1 MALLDDSDLSLI
13 ESVTE
18 VIRKLP
24 NHGRRSIL
32 KLLPPPYEIPSF
44 IADVELLVGVPL
56 FGGNQLQRKFLI
68 EALKSMDRPPTWSQH
83 STLLDLQ
90 DQVDIQ
96 YFETKTGAPF
106 RDLLELPNPIKALRF
121 LDLQEHEKPFVT
133 RVYLRLVVMLKKE
146 PESKRPIGFSQRPI
160 DIPIPS
166 PQPTPAPYSD
176 EGVQPGTLYVNALGV
191 KPAAIT
197 TPFAIPPKTTEVLC
211 VDKAL
216 CMMGTECKLKHT
228 PEERKYFGIR
238 DKAVENGFAGDF
250 VKTSICIHWD
260 QNKCFRDKQ
269 QCFFAHGAKDTLCR
283 ECKLFGKCTC
293 V

>member
-1 MALLDDSDLSLI
+1 MARLDDSDLSLI
-13 ESVTE
+13 ESVNE

-24 NHGRRSIL
+24 NHGRRTIL
-32 KLLPPPYEIPSF
+32 KLLPPPSEIPSL

-68 EALKSMDRPPTWSQH
+68 EALKSVPMPPTSPQK
-83 STLLDLQ
+83 LDLQ
-90 DQVDIQ
+90 DQNDIQ
-96 YFETKTGAPF
+96 FFETKTGAPF

-121 LDLQEHEKPFVT
+121 LELQEYEKPFAT
-133 RVYLRLVVMLKKE
+133 RVYLRLVNMLKKE
-146 PESKRPIGFSQRPI
+146 P
-160 DIPIPS
+160 IPS
-166 PQPTPAPYSD
+166 PEPHASYSD

-191 KPAAIT
+191 KPVAIT
-197 TPFAIPPKTTEVLC
+197 TPPKTEAPSQCLN
-211 VDKAL
+211 KAL

-293 V
+293 